1 MNKDFDKEI
10 DEFLSL
16 IEEYKFDS
24 KMIKIAINITQLRNA
39 LTSNDFQYIK
49 QLTDKIRK
57 DTDFEGIPYIKKAT
71 NKPEVLR
78 IKNNAYYLI
87 DRLSV
92 LAFKNIAEHEFG
104 KKIEERSVPASIV
117 YKTLRLLIDG
127 NNA

>member
-16 IEEYKFDS
+16 IEEYTFNS
-24 KMIKIAINITQLRNA
+24 KMIKIVTKITQLQNA
-39 LTSNDFQYIK
+39 IISNDFQYIK

-57 DTDFEGIPYIKKAT
+57 DTDFEGIPYIEKTT
-71 NKPEVLR
+71 NTPKILK

-104 KKIEERSVPASIV
+104 KKIDELSVSASIV

>member
-10 DEFLSL
+10 DGFLSF
-16 IEEYKFDS
+16 IEEYAFDS
-24 KMIKIAINITQLRNA
+24 KMIKISTKITQLRNA
-39 LTSNDFQYIK
+39 IASNDIQYIK

-57 DTDFEGIPYIKKAT
+57 DTDFEGIPYIEKVT
-71 NKPEVLR
+71 NNPAVLK

-104 KKIEERSVPASIV
+104 KKIAELGVPASVV
-117 YKTLRLLIDG
+117 YKTLKLLIEG